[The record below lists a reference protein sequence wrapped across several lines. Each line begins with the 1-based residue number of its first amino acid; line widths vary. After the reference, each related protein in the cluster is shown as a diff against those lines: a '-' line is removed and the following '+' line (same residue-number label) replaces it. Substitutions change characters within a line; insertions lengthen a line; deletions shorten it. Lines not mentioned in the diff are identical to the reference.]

1 MQGARAGVTK
11 IFERKETFFAPS
23 KTIRIDKTEG
33 LFGNDIYHRDCIQV
47 VDDRWVHLI
56 NGSNYARLKGK
67 EELMERVLRK
77 INKDSKEK

>member
-11 IFERKETFFAPS
+11 IFERKETYFAPS

-33 LFGNDIYHRDCIQV
+33 LLGNDIYHRDCIQV